1 MGAGGGGVGRFHMRC
16 QPGGTGWPRQN
27 ISLILS
33 QLCSHDG
40 GVDEEEEG
48 EKMDGEWFC
57 LQKNVHGD
65 GMWHFC
71 DSICH
76 KRGWGGS
83 FSIREWICGRRGQI
97 WKSENRVKAF
107 FFCHTSWSYGYVLA
121 NSPVRVALRQ
131 KHWTETLSPRLN
143 VHFLCLFLFS
153 LPFLGVRVGLP
164 RAAWL

>member
-1 MGAGGGGVGRFHMRC
+1 MGAGLAGITCAVNR
-16 QPGGTGWPRQN
+16 GGTGWPRQN

-40 GVDEEEEG
+40 GVDEEDEG

-57 LQKNVHGD
+57 LQKNVHGNV
-65 GMWHFC
+65 MWHFC

-76 KRGWGGS
+76 KRWWGGGS
-83 FSIREWICGRRGQI
+83 FSIREWICGRRGQN

-107 FFCHTSWSYGYVLA
+107 FFCHTSWPDGYVPA

-131 KHWTETLSPRLN
+131 RHWLRRYALAWMFTSRACFVPY
-143 VHFLCLFLFS
+143 HF
-153 LPFLGVRVGLP
+153 
-164 RAAWL
+164 